1 MGTIRPKPYLKKP
14 EDMSYTSWQHEKWS
28 IMQPYYNDILNAT
41 KAELEAALAGG
52 TISEADYKG
61 EINLGHIYANMDLT
75 QLEVYAAMNE
85 AAAQV
90 EIKRRNGE
98 MER

>member
-14 EDMSYTSWQHEKWS
+14 EDMSYTSWQHEKWV

-52 TISEADYKG
+52 VISEADYKG
-61 EINLGHIYANMDLT
+61 EINLRNIYENMDQV
-75 QLEVYAAMNE
+75 QLEVYAAWE
-85 AAAQV
+85 AQAQM

>member
-14 EDMSYTSWQHEKWS
+14 EDMSYVSWQHQKWLR
-28 IMQPYYNDILNAT
+28 MQPYYNDILNAT

-52 TISEADYKG
+52 AISEADYKG
-61 EINLGHIYANMDLT
+61 EINLRHIYENMDQT
-75 QLEVYAAMNE
+75 QLEVYAGWE
-85 AAAQV
+85 AQAQV